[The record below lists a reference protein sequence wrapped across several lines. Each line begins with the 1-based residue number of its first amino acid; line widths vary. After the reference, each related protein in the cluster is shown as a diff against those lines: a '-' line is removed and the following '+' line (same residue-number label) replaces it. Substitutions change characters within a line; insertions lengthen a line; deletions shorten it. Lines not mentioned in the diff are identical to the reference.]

1 MSKKILFNLM
11 FSAVLFAVLFAATV
25 SAQTNSCAVKMD
37 VTLSSSE
44 AKITGA
50 AATAVS
56 KQTNRI
62 YKSVLK
68 GGMPNFAKLPNG
80 NYRVTVSKIGFKR
93 SADDFRLDC
102 SEAAGDPWSIEL
114 FKGSSR
120 QIVNL
125 YSRTLKAP
133 PLRRSEAAFY
143 NEGRVNEGSSTT
155 DSVKPNQYQVARGDP
170 RTINGGVINGKATNL
185 VKPEYPAAA
194 RAVRASG
201 AVNVQVTID
210 EQGNVISASAV
221 SGHPLLRAAAVQA
234 ARASTFSPTRL
245 SGQPVKVTGIIV
257 YNFVP

>member
-1 MSKKILFNLM
+1 M
-11 FSAVLFAVLFAATV
+11 V
-25 SAQTNSCAVKMD
+25 SAQTSSCAVKLD
-37 VTLSSSE
+37 VTQSSSE

-50 AATAVS
+50 AANAYN
-56 KQTNRI
+56 KQTKKI

-68 GGMPNFAKLPNG
+68 SGMPYFAKLPDG
-80 NYRVTVSKIGFKR
+80 NYRVTVSKVGFKR

-102 SEAAGDPWSIEL
+102 SESDSEPWAIEL
-114 FKGSSR
+114 FKGNAR

-125 YSRTLKAP
+125 YSRVLKAP
-133 PLRRSEAAFY
+133 PLKRSEAAFY
-143 NEGRVNEGSSTT
+143 NVGEANKESSTT
-155 DSVKPNQYQVARGDP
+155 DSVKTNRYQMSPDTS
-170 RTINGGVINGKATNL
+170 RTINGGVINSKATNL
-185 VKPEYPAAA
+185 VKPPYPAAA
-194 RAVRASG
+194 KAVRASG

-234 ARASTFSPTRL
+234 ARASTFSPTLL